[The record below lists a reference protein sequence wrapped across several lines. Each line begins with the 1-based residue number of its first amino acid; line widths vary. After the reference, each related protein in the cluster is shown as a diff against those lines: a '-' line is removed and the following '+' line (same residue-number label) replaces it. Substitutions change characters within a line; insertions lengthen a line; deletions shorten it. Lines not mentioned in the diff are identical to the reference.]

1 MRIPGEPRADVY
13 WAFALCKC
21 FAGSFLLNLLKD
33 SLKVGS
39 IVVPILSKQKLETE
53 IHITELPEVKT

>member
-1 MRIPGEPRADVY
+1 M
-13 WAFALCKC
+13 L
-21 FAGSFLLNLLKD
+21 FAGSFLLNLLKG